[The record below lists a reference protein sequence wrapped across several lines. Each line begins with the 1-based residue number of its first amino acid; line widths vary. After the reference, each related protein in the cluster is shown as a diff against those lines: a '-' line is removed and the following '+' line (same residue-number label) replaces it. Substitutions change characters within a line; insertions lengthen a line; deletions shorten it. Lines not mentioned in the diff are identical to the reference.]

1 VQYMASYKQFHS
13 NQDLWRRKAR
23 QLQIQ
28 ESLKCHDLP
37 QTSIFCGKICDA
49 EKLANYH
56 SSHSRQQILD
66 LHLTIMDVLLRLG
79 GLVYPDNIVIKKPI
93 WLLVSIVQLGA
104 WSS

>member
-1 VQYMASYKQFHS
+1 M
-13 NQDLWRRKAR
+13 
-23 QLQIQ
+23 
-28 ESLKCHDLP
+28 CHDLP

-56 SSHSRQQILD
+56 SSHSHQQILD

-79 GLVYPDNIVIKKPI
+79 GLIYPDNLVIKKPI
-93 WLLVSIVQLGA
+93 WLLVPIVQLGA